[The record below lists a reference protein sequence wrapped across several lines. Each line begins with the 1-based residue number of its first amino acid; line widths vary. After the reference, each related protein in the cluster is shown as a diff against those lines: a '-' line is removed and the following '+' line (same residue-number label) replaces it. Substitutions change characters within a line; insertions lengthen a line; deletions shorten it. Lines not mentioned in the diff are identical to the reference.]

1 VEHIIREENIM
12 AAYEI
17 LELFCEFVVARVPIL
32 ETQK

>member
-1 VEHIIREENIM
+1 MEHIIREENIM

-17 LELFCEFVVARVPIL
+17 LELFGEFVVARVPIL